1 MITNIFLFCL
11 VVAVVLLIAELVK
24 QGRYVALLEDELSD
38 ANNEIIRLRSKLGDR
53 GSKS

>member
-1 MITNIFLFCL
+1 MITNFFLFCL
-11 VVAVVLLIAELVK
+11 VVAVVLLISELVK

-53 GSKS
+53 GPKS

>member
-1 MITNIFLFCL
+1 MITNFFLFCL

-24 QGRYVALLEDELSD
+24 QGKYVALLEDELSD

>member
-1 MITNIFLFCL
+1 MITYFFLFCL
-11 VVAVVLLIAELVK
+11 VVAVVVLIAELVK
-24 QGRYVALLEDELSD
+24 QGKYVALLEDELSD